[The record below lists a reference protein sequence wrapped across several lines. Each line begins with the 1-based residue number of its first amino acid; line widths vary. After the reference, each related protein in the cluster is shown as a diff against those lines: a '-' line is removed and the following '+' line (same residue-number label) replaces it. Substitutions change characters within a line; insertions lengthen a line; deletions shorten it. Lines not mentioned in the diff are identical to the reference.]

1 MYATGSG
8 TERREFNYPELIE
21 HAREEAVRR
30 GALLIDEEAA
40 ELAEADARGEATDLR
55 PLPGDVT
62 PERPATSPITTP
74 MTELQEQEGYYTGT
88 EMDAL
93 RAKFPG
99 NIMPR
104 ELDRGFDSDSG

>member
-8 TERREFNYPELIE
+8 TGRREFNYPELIE

-62 PERPATSPITTP
+62 PERPLATSPITTP
-74 MTELQEQEGYYTGT
+74 ATELQEQEGDCT

-93 RAKFPG
+93 RAAFPG
-99 NIMPR
+99 NIIPR
-104 ELDRGFDSDSG
+104 ELDRGFDSDSD